1 MNTKGLISISN
12 FLPYLTLISLHVSY
26 FDNFSKMALI
36 NFQNQIMYYQNPDL
50 VKFRFSES
58 VKVKSEVG
66 DFSNF
71 LTLAEYM
78 DFTVLFT

>member
-1 MNTKGLISISN
+1 
-12 FLPYLTLISLHVSY
+12 
-26 FDNFSKMALI
+26 MALI